1 MQIKKTFN
9 RVSQN
14 ATDSM
19 YQKINSNFK
28 SQKNMKFGIHSSLP
42 RMDVKK
48 KRLRDDSNEEGKMSE
63 VGAENTQ
70 SQGHDLGPDELSQF
84 RSSGISIETNLH

>member
-1 MQIKKTFN
+1 MGSIVGQMKFKAPDSKK
-9 RVSQN
+9 
-14 ATDSM
+14 

-42 RMDVKK
+42 RMDIKK
-48 KRLRDDSNEEGKMSE
+48 KRLRDENDSNEDGKMSE

-70 SQGHDLGPDELSQF
+70 S
-84 RSSGISIETNLH
+84 